1 MDRRLLENFDW
12 GLFCITLILGV
23 CGIGLIYSAVNAG
36 GEGSL
41 SGLCLKQAFWFC
53 MGLFFMGVI
62 CTVDYRK
69 IEKWSLVI
77 FVFSIG
83 LLVFVHFFGM
93 QAGGSVRWIS
103 LGPLR
108 FQPSE
113 PVKLAVV
120 LILASYYAR
129 YVTPTGIGFSR
140 LVPAL
145 IVVGIPCGLVV
156 LQPDL
161 GTAGT
166 IGLIA
171 ATMTLFA
178 KIEKKTFMSFAV
190 LIAII
195 LPFGWSLMEP
205 YQRTRV
211 LMLFHPESDR
221 LGAGYHIIQSKIAVG
236 SGMLYGK
243 GYLHG
248 TQNILSF
255 LPEQH
260 TDFIFSVL
268 GEEWGF
274 AGTMVILTFFL
285 LLVAFGINI
294 AANCRDAFGTLLA
307 VGITSMI
314 FWQTFINMAMVLG
327 IMPVVG
333 MPLPLISYGGSSVV
347 TIMSGLGLLMNISM
361 RRFVND

>member
-1 MDRRLLENFDW
+1 MERRILKNFDW
-12 GLFCITLILGV
+12 GLLCLTLVLGV
-23 CGIGLIYSAVNAG
+23 CSIGLVYSAGNAG
-36 GEGSL
+36 GEGPL
-41 SGLCLKQAFWFC
+41 SGLYLKQTFWFC
-53 MGLFFMGVI
+53 TGFFAMALI
-62 CTVDYRK
+62 CSMDYRK
-69 IEKWSLVI
+69 IEKWSPLIFALSVI
-77 FVFSIG
+77 

-93 QAGGSVRWIS
+93 RVGGSVRWLS
-103 LGPLR
+103 FGPLR
-108 FQPSE
+108 LQPSE
-113 PVKLAVV
+113 PVKIAVI

-129 YVTPTGIGFSR
+129 NVKPEGIGFFK
-140 LVPAL
+140 LVLPL
-145 IVVGIPCGLVV
+145 IAVGIPCGLV
-156 LQPDL
+156 LMQPDL

-171 ATMTLFA
+171 ATMTIFA
-178 KIEKKTFMSFAV
+178 KIEKKTFIAFTI

-221 LGAGYHIIQSKIAVG
+221 LGAGYHIIQSKIAIG

-274 AGTMVILTFFL
+274 VGTMVVLMLFT

-307 VGITSMI
+307 VGVTAMI
-314 FWQTFINMAMVLG
+314 FWQTFINIAMVLG

-347 TIMSGLGLLMNISM
+347 TIMIGIGLLMNISM